1 MLIRTELRE
10 LPALATPLHLALG
23 VFDGV
28 HVGHQ
33 AVIGQAVAA
42 AAAGGGLAGVLTFDP
57 PPACVLGPQ
66 PGPGA
71 LLATLEHKARI
82 VAKCG
87 VGLFIPLH
95 FDAALARMEAT
106 EFLDLLLVA
115 PVRTIAV
122 GEDWRFGRDR
132 RGDVDLLRER
142 TASAGIALA
151 AVPTV
156 MMDGERVSSTRIR
169 QAIRDGS
176 LAAAARML
184 GRPYSLSGI
193 VTEGRKL
200 GRKLGFP
207 TANVA
212 IGGVLAPPDGVWA
225 VRAAIAGGEPRPG
238 IANLGV
244 RPTVDGS
251 VRVLEVHLY
260 DFSGD
265 LYGREIEV
273 EFVRFQ
279 RPEMKFASLDLLR
292 AQIAEDVRQVRQWL
306 EP

>member
-1 MLIRTELRE
+1 VLIRTELRE

-87 VGLFIPLH
+87 VGLFIPLR
-95 FDAALARMEAT
+95 FDAAFALMEAT

-115 PVRTIAV
+115 PIHTIAV

-132 RGDVDLLRER
+132 RGDADLLRQR

-200 GRKLGFP
+200 ARKLGFP

-212 IGGVLAPPDGVWA
+212 IGAVLAPPDGVWA
-225 VRAAIAGGEPRPG
+225 VRVSIAGGEPRPG

-273 EFVRFQ
+273 EFVHYQ
-279 RPEMKFASLDLLR
+279 RPEMKFESLDLLG